1 MSRYTTV
8 LFDMFDTLV
17 SLDRRRLPRVR
28 IKGREVA
35 SSVGRVF
42 PAAAPGLPGVSVDAF
57 YDAFVA
63 SYRDAEEHRGP
74 DHREVP
80 AFERFGFCYTRL
92 GVDPASVPRAFT
104 EGLIEIHSQCLAA
117 VADPLPG
124 RPALLDWVKDRYRVG
139 LVSNFD
145 YAPTVVRILEADG
158 ILDRFEVVLVSDRV
172 GWRKPSARIFEA
184 ACARLGVTAG
194 ECLFVGDR
202 PDIDVSGAKQVG
214 MAAAWLNPS
223 AAPLPEGLPAPDFT
237 LSGLGELRGVLETAG
252 WPASGRRDA
261 KIP

>member
-1 MSRYTTV
+1 MSRYTTL

-17 SLDRRRLPRVR
+17 ALDRQRLPRVR
-28 IKGREVA
+28 IDGREVA
-35 SSVGRVF
+35 SSVGRIF
-42 PAAAPGLPGVSVDAF
+42 PVAAPELPGVSIEAF
-57 YDAFVA
+57 YDAFLA

-92 GVDPASVPRAFT
+92 GVDPAAVPRAFT
-104 EGLIEIHSQCLAA
+104 EGLIEIHSKCLAA
-117 VADPLPG
+117 VAAPLPG

-145 YAPTVVRILEADG
+145 YAPTVLRILEADG

-184 ACARLGVTAG
+184 ACARMGVTAG

-202 PDIDVSGAKQVG
+202 PDIDVIGAKRFG
-214 MAAAWLNPS
+214 MAAAWLNPG
-223 AAPLPEGLPAPDFT
+223 AEPFPAGLPGPDFT
-237 LSGLGELRGVLETAG
+237 LGALGDLRGILDAR
-252 WPASGRRDA
+252 PA
-261 KIP
+261 

>member
-1 MSRYTTV
+1 MPRYTTV

-17 SLDRRRLPRVR
+17 RLERERLPRVR

-42 PAAAPGLPGVSVDAF
+42 PAAAPGLPGVSMEQF
-57 YDAFVA
+57 YDAFLA

-80 AFERFGFCYTRL
+80 AFERFSFCYARL
-92 GVDPASVPRAFT
+92 GVDPASVPRGFT
-104 EGLIEIHSQCLAA
+104 EGLIEIHSQCLAD
-117 VADPLPG
+117 VAAALPG
-124 RPALLDWVKDRYRVG
+124 RPALLDWVRDRYRVG

-145 YAPTVVRILEADG
+145 YAPTVHRILEADG

-184 ACARLGVTAG
+184 ACARLGVTAE
-194 ECLFVGDR
+194 ECVFVGDR
-202 PDIDVSGAKQVG
+202 PDIDVAGAKHVG
-214 MAAAWLNPS
+214 MGAAWLNPD
-223 AAPLPEGLPAPDFT
+223 AAPLPEGLPSPDFT
-237 LSGLGELRGVLETAG
+237 VSALGELRGVLET
-252 WPASGRRDA
+252 PS
-261 KIP
+261 